1 MPERIDNASIVAAL
15 TAPAWVPVLSTINV
29 VLSFVSIVLGLAF
42 LAWRWHRAVRSTPG
56 REV

>member
-1 MPERIDNASIVAAL
+1 MPERIDNAAVLAAL
-15 TAPAWVPVLSTINV
+15 TAPAWVPVLSTVNV

-42 LAWRWHRAVRSTPG
+42 LAWRWRRAARTAPG

>member
-29 VLSFVSIVLGLAF
+29 VLSFVSLSMGLAF
-42 LAWRWHRAVRSTPG
+42 LVWRWHRAARSNTAG
-56 REV
+56 EG